1 MFVKQAFYQLI
12 DCHIPHPPCLELS
25 YWELRKPVP
34 ELHLFLTSIQNQS
47 ISPFTAE
54 IPLLTWEFRVNTSEV
69 GKQEH
74 RQGHERGGEG
84 ASHSQGFLFLLEL
97 FR

>member
-12 DCHIPHPPCLELS
+12 DCHIPHPPCLEIS
-25 YWELRKPVP
+25 CWELRKPVP

-54 IPLLTWEFRVNTSEV
+54 IPLLTWEFRVNASEV
-69 GKQEH
+69 GKQDT
-74 RQGHERGGEG
+74 GKGMKKVGKG
-84 ASHSQGFLFLLEL
+84 LLITRIS
-97 FR
+97 FSPWVV